1 MENFYIRVPADET
14 PVDFVSVVE
23 KVDNYLSS
31 ENIFDIPTKI
41 MEYSKN
47 KFNYEVTL
55 EPVKSILTI
64 SKKIN
69 KSTTYQFI

>member
-14 PVDFVSVVE
+14 PEDFESVVE
-23 KVDNYLSS
+23 KVDTYLSS

-55 EPVKSILTI
+55 EPI
-64 SKKIN
+64 KKYIDN
-69 KSTTYQFI
+69 I

>member
-23 KVDNYLSS
+23 RVDIYLSS

-47 KFNYEVTL
+47 KFDYEVAL
-55 EPVKSILTI
+55 EPVKKYIDNI
-64 SKKIN
+64 
-69 KSTTYQFI
+69 

>member
-47 KFNYEVTL
+47 KFN
-55 EPVKSILTI
+55 
-64 SKKIN
+64 
-69 KSTTYQFI
+69 